1 MGLYLVRIQP
11 LACLGRGDTTAM
23 ATHHGWCGGGRRGT
37 WRGSSLGTGYLG
49 GVLFLGNHGCVTI
62 YSIGCIGLLGSKLIH
77 NLGVDEDIIKQQD
90 SVADAS
96 AVEVGEEEA
105 GDDL

>member
-1 MGLYLVRIQP
+1 MGQS
-11 LACLGRGDTTAM
+11 
-23 ATHHGWCGGGRRGT
+23 W
-37 WRGSSLGTGYLG
+37 
-49 GVLFLGNHGCVTI
+49 LFVTI
-62 YSIGCIGLLGSKLIH
+62 YSVGCIYLIGSKLVH

-105 GDDL
+105 GDDLLENSENYMEFT

>member
-23 ATHHGWCGGGRRGT
+23 ATHHGWCSGGRRGT

-49 GVLFLGNHGCVTI
+49 VSVIFGQSRLFVTI
-62 YSIGCIGLLGSKLIH
+62 YSVGCIGLLGSKLVH
-77 NLGVDEDIIKQQD
+77 NLGVDEDIIKQ
-90 SVADAS
+90 
-96 AVEVGEEEA
+96 
-105 GDDL
+105 

>member
-1 MGLYLVRIQP
+1 MGQS
-11 LACLGRGDTTAM
+11 
-23 ATHHGWCGGGRRGT
+23 W
-37 WRGSSLGTGYLG
+37 
-49 GVLFLGNHGCVTI
+49 LFVTI
-62 YSIGCIGLLGSKLIH
+62 YSVGYIGLLSSKLVH
-77 NLGVDEDIIKQQD
+77 NLDVDEDIIKQQD